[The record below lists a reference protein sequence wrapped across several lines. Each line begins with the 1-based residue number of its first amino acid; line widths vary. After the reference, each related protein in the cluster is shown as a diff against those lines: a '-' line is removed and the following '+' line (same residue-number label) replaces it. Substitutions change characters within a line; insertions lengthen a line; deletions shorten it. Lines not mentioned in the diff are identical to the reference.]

1 MTESASIENKAKD
14 TSVAQ
19 DKAAH
24 DPSDSLIKQVH
35 QHWDSLKDKAG
46 EPGIAAGKTADKPAD
61 KTADKPA
68 DKAAEKPADKAAE
81 KPADKAAAKPQD
93 NDSFWSWLDVSN
105 IFDSTAT
112 TAKSGAAAGAQSS
125 DLPKDPAKDIG
136 QDGTLN
142 IAPLSFNAAPE
153 SHWWSALSG
162 AGHYIAGAVEKG
174 WDNLTASLS
183 DAYSSIRSDKTNI
196 TTKIEAHVGADGKP
210 EYFESRSDHSVRTLS
225 EGEQRYRDSK
235 GGSIIRNTKTGEITS
250 QSADGGEVYTRKA
263 DGTELLKT
271 GDLEYIKE
279 KDGKYHVRDREG
291 NETEV
296 TNQGAITRL
305 KHGFSVAQRI
315 TTIDATAAKPEEGQ
329 LETMTDG
336 QRYKDRQGNVIIAR
350 ENGVREVTT
359 ADGKHFRFD
368 RDHHTIEI
376 EEDGKWRS
384 MSRQEF
390 RALRHCHVDHDGHG
404 QDRFKINGVTIDR
417 DGKVDTQEKVTLG
430 QATHDGKMTATV
442 PTDSDKP
449 AIIVNNPDHT
459 STLSVAGHVT
469 RVNPG
474 DPTHLVEQF
483 KQNADGSLGASQF
496 SFNSQSETFSTP
508 FAQFGPDGT
517 HLNWVDV
524 TIDHEG
530 SVFSSTGIVI
540 FQASKVEIESSSAS
554 SQQACQSA
562 SAAIAA
568 VSSKIGSQAM
578 DSGDVAALTSCLG
591 DLDGAM
597 SAAMSCGNFVAMC
610 QIMSTRCDLESAIS
624 QASEQVALA
633 EVMRANNMSDSDIVA
648 AAGDVSSRGVYGA
661 AVDQEVA
668 VLGADSRSY
677 EGRLAYFNQTGK
689 VATLEQ
695 DSLSA
700 DDQLN
705 RLSA

>member
-14 TSVAQ
+14 TSIAQ

-35 QHWDSLKDKAG
+35 QQWDSQKNKADKAQD
-46 EPGIAAGKTADKPAD
+46 PAAKAQDPSTG
-61 KTADKPA
+61 KPA
-68 DKAAEKPADKAAE
+68 DKAV
-81 KPADKAAAKPQD
+81 AKPQD

-105 IFDSTAT
+105 IFEGTAMT
-112 TAKSGAAAGAQSS
+112 PKAGAAAGAQSV
-125 DLPKDPAKDIG
+125 DLPKEPAKDIG
-136 QDGTLN
+136 HDGALN
-142 IAPLSFNAAPE
+142 IAPLSFNTAPE

-183 DAYSSIRSDKTNI
+183 DAYSSIRSDKSNI
-196 TTKIEAHVGADGKP
+196 TTKIEARVGADGKP
-210 EYFESRSDHSVRTLS
+210 EYFESRSDNSVRTLS

-235 GGSIIRNTKTGEITS
+235 GGTIIRNTKSGEITS
-250 QSADGGEVYTRKA
+250 QSADGGEVYTRRA

-271 GDLEYIKE
+271 GDLEYIKG
-279 KDGKYHVRDREG
+279 KDGKYHVRDKEG

-336 QRYKDRQGNVIIAR
+336 QRYKDRHGNVIVAR

-368 RDHHTIEI
+368 RNHHTIEI
-376 EEDGKWRS
+376 EEDGKWHS
-384 MSRQEF
+384 MSREEF

-404 QDRFKINGVTIDR
+404 QDRIKINGVTIDR
-417 DGKVDTQEKVTLG
+417 DGKVDTAEKVTLG
-430 QATHDGKMTATV
+430 QATPDGKMTATV
-442 PTDSDKP
+442 PTDSDKA
-449 AIIVNNPDHT
+449 AIVVNNPDHT

-474 DPTHLVEQF
+474 DPSHLVEQF

-530 SVFSSTGIVI
+530 SVFSRTGALI
-540 FQASKVEIESSSAS
+540 FQSRAEIESSSAA

-610 QIMSTRCDLESAIS
+610 QIMSARWDLESAIS

-677 EGRLAYFNQTGK
+677 EGRLAYFNKTGK
-689 VATLEQ
+689 LATLEQ
-695 DSLSA
+695 DGFSA
-700 DDQLN
+700 DDQMK